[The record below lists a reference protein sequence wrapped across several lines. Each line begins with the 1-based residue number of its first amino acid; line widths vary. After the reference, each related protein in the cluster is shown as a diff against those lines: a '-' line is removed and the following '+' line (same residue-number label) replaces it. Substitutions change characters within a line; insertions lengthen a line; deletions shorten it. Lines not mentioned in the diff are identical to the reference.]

1 MRQKKVKLL
10 KKNLT
15 RGNLEL
21 LTRIRNLYGTGTENI
36 KSFKGLARVAK
47 RFYKQ
52 GLLKGYIQKN
62 PQIPKQP
69 IEAGKEIV

>member
-21 LTRIRNLYGTGTENI
+21 LTRIRNIYGPETENI

-52 GLLKGYIQKN
+52 GLLKGY

-69 IEAGKEIV
+69 TEGKENVNE